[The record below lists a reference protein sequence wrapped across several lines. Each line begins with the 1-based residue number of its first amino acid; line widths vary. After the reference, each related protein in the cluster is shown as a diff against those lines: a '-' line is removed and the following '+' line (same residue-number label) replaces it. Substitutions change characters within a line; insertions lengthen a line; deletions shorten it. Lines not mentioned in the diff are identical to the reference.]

1 MGLRARATTRPS
13 VRPVPDMPLTKMGR
27 KVYSAMRKEYG
38 SEKGKRVFYAYA
50 NKNKAKLHLKKKG

>member
-1 MGLRARATTRPS
+1 MAVCARATAPPS
-13 VRPVPDMPLTKMGR
+13 VSAAPDMPLTKMGR

-38 SEKGKRVFYAYA
+38 AEKGKRVFYAYA